1 MMKPL
6 RIVFMGTPSFAVGI
20 LDAVVQSAHHV
31 VAVVTAP
38 DKPSGR
44 GLLVHESEVKKRA
57 KALSIPIFQP
67 TKLREDSFLESLRQ
81 LQADVFVVVAFRM
94 MPEVLWSIPPLG
106 AINLHASLLP
116 HYRGAAPIQHAIWEG
131 ETKTG
136 LTTFFIQQEIDTG
149 KMIFQQEVAI
159 TPQETGGSLHDKLM
173 LAGAELMVK
182 TLDAVATGSYPQIEQ
197 KVNELIRKAPKI
209 FREDCQLDCSQSVIR
224 LDRQIRALN
233 PYPAAFV
240 QYEGKSYKIF
250 RAEPVQH
257 DINVSPG
264 SWDTDGKYFLRM
276 YCSDGYL
283 NILEL
288 QPEGKR
294 KMSVEDFLRGW
305 RK

>member
-1 MMKPL
+1 MGKSL

-20 LDAVVQSAHHV
+20 LDAIVQSTHQV
-31 VAVVTAP
+31 VGVVTAP

-44 GLLVHESEVKKRA
+44 GLQVHESEVKKRA
-57 KALSIPIFQP
+57 MALSVPIFQP
-67 TKLREDSFLESLRQ
+67 TKLRDESFLESLRQ
-81 LQADVFVVVAFRM
+81 LQADLFVVVAFRM

-106 AINLHASLLP
+106 AVNLHASLLP
-116 HYRGAAPIQHAIWEG
+116 KYRGAAPIQHALWEG

-159 TPQETGGSLHDKLM
+159 TPEETGGSLHDKLM

-182 TLDAVATGSYPQIEQ
+182 TLDAIATGSYPQIEQ
-197 KVNELIRKAPKI
+197 NGDEMSKAPKI

-233 PYPAAFV
+233 PYPTAFILF
-240 QYEGKSYKIF
+240 EDKSYKIF
-250 RAEPVQH
+250 RANPVKCEVT
-257 DINVSPG
+257 DVPG
-264 SWDTDGKYFLRM
+264 SWVTDGKKFLHII
-276 YCSDGYL
+276 CSDGYL
-283 NILEL
+283 EVKEL
-288 QPEGKR
+288 QPQGKR
-294 KMSVEDFLRGW
+294 NMSVEEFLRGW